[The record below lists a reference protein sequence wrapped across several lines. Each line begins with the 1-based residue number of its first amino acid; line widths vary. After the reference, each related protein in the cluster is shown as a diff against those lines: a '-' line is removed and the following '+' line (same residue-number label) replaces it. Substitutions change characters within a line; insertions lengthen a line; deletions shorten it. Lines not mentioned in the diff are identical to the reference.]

1 MTGVAFVLLGTVIGS
16 FLNVLADRLPHA
28 ISIVS
33 PQSQCPHCAR
43 RLKPIE
49 LIPVLSYLL
58 LRGKCRT
65 CKSYIPIR
73 VLFVELAT
81 GILFGL
87 IWQRYGLSLDT
98 LLGCLFASFLITI
111 LVIDLEHHRILNALT
126 YPAYVIALFTLPLVF
141 KRDVVDVLAGG
152 ALGFS
157 LLLILA
163 LIKPEGM
170 GMGDVKLAALIGF
183 VLGYPAVVLGLF
195 LSFTIGGLISGV
207 LLIAKVIGRKDQ
219 VAFAP
224 YLAIGGILTM
234 LYGQEI
240 LSWWFSRI

>member
-1 MTGVAFVLLGTVIGS
+1 MTGIAFVLLGTVIGS
-16 FLNVLADRLPHA
+16 FLNVVADRLPRG

-33 PQSQCPHCAR
+33 PPSQCPHCGR
-43 RLKPIE
+43 RLKPLE
-49 LIPVLSYLL
+49 LIPILSYLL
-58 LRGKCRT
+58 LRGKCIT
-65 CKSYIPIR
+65 CKAYIPIR
-73 VLFVELAT
+73 IMFVELGT

-111 LVIDLEHHRILNALT
+111 LLIDLEHHRILNVMT
-126 YPAYVIALFTLPLVF
+126 YPAYIIALVTLPLIF
-141 KRDVVDVLAGG
+141 QRDLIEVLAGG
-152 ALGFS
+152 ALGFT
-157 LLLILA
+157 LLLIIT
-163 LIKPEGM
+163 LIKPKGM

-183 VLGYPAVVLGLF
+183 VLGYPSVLLALF
-195 LSFTIGGLISGV
+195 LSFTVGGLISGV

-224 YLAIGGILTM
+224 YLATGGILTM

>member
-1 MTGVAFVLLGTVIGS
+1 MTGIAFVLLGTVIGS
-16 FLNVLADRLPHA
+16 FLNVLADRLPYG

-33 PQSQCPHCAR
+33 PPSQCPHCGR
-43 RLKPIE
+43 RLKPLE
-49 LIPVLSYLL
+49 LIPILSYLL
-58 LRGKCRT
+58 LRGKCIT
-65 CKSYIPIR
+65 CKAYIPIR
-73 VLFVELAT
+73 IMFVELGT

-111 LVIDLEHHRILNALT
+111 LLIDLKHHRILNVMT
-126 YPAYVIALFTLPLVF
+126 YPAYIIALVTLPLIF
-141 KRDVVDVLAGG
+141 KRDLIEVLAGG
-152 ALGFS
+152 ALGFT
-157 LLLILA
+157 LLLIIT
-163 LIKPEGM
+163 LIKPKGM

-183 VLGYPAVVLGLF
+183 VLGYPSVLLALF
-195 LSFTIGGLISGV
+195 LSFTVGGLISGV

-224 YLAIGGILTM
+224 YLATGGILTM

>member
-1 MTGVAFVLLGTVIGS
+1 MTGIAFVLLGTVIGS
-16 FLNVLADRLPHA
+16 FLNVLADRLPYG

-33 PQSQCPHCAR
+33 PPSQCPHCGR
-43 RLKPIE
+43 RLKPLE
-49 LIPVLSYLL
+49 LIPILSYLL
-58 LRGKCRT
+58 LRGKCIT
-65 CKSYIPIR
+65 CKAYIPIR
-73 VLFVELAT
+73 IMFVELGT

-87 IWQRYGLSLDT
+87 IWQRYGLSFDT

-111 LVIDLEHHRILNALT
+111 LLIDLKHHRILNVMT
-126 YPAYVIALFTLPLVF
+126 YPAYIIALVTLPLIF
-141 KRDVVDVLAGG
+141 GRDLIEVLAGG
-152 ALGFS
+152 ALGFT
-157 LLLILA
+157 LLLIIT
-163 LIKPEGM
+163 LIKPKGM

-183 VLGYPAVVLGLF
+183 VLGYPSVLLALF
-195 LSFTIGGLISGV
+195 LSFTVGGLISGV

-224 YLAIGGILTM
+224 YLATGGILTM

>member
-1 MTGVAFVLLGTVIGS
+1 MNWITFVIFGTMIGS
-16 FLNVLADRLPHA
+16 FLNVLADRLPRGL
-28 ISIVS
+28 SIVS
-33 PQSQCPHCAR
+33 PPSQCPHCGK

-58 LRGKCRT
+58 LKGKCRT
-65 CKSYIPIR
+65 CKTHIPIR
-73 VLFVELAT
+73 VFFVELGT

-87 IWQRYGLSLDT
+87 IWGRYGLSFDT

-111 LVIDLEHHRILNALT
+111 LVIDLEHQRILNAMT
-126 YPAYVIALFTLPLVF
+126 YPAYFLALVTLPLIF
-141 KRDVVDVLAGG
+141 KRDVIEVIAGG
-152 ALGFS
+152 ALGFTM
-157 LLLILA
+157 LLIIT
-163 LIKPEGM
+163 LIKPAAM

-183 VLGYPAVVLGLF
+183 VLGFPSVLLALF
-195 LSFTIGGLISGV
+195 LSFILGGLISGA
-207 LLIAKVIGRKDQ
+207 LLIARVIGRKDR

-224 YLAIGGILTM
+224 YLATGALLTM

>member
-1 MTGVAFVLLGTVIGS
+1 MTGIAFVLLGTVIGS
-16 FLNVLADRLPHA
+16 FLNVVADRLPHG

-33 PQSQCPHCAR
+33 PPSQCPHCGR
-43 RLKPIE
+43 RLKPLE
-49 LIPVLSYLL
+49 LIPILSYLL
-58 LRGKCRT
+58 LRGKCIT
-65 CKSYIPIR
+65 CKSHIPIR
-73 VLFVELAT
+73 ILFVELGT

-87 IWQRYGLSLDT
+87 IWQRYGLSFDT

-111 LVIDLEHHRILNALT
+111 LLIDLKHHRILNVMT
-126 YPAYVIALFTLPLVF
+126 YPAYIIALVTLPLIF
-141 KRDVVDVLAGG
+141 KREVIEVLAGG
-152 ALGFS
+152 ALGFT
-157 LLLILA
+157 LLLIIT

-183 VLGYPAVVLGLF
+183 VLGYPSVLLALF
-195 LSFTIGGLISGV
+195 LSFTVGGLISGV

-224 YLAIGGILTM
+224 YLATGGILTM

>member
-1 MTGVAFVLLGTVIGS
+1 MTGIAFVLLGTVIGS
-16 FLNVLADRLPHA
+16 FLNVLADRLPHG

-33 PQSQCPHCAR
+33 PPSQCPHCGR
-43 RLKPIE
+43 RLKPLE
-49 LIPVLSYLL
+49 LIPILSYLL
-58 LRGKCRT
+58 LRGKCIT
-65 CKSYIPIR
+65 CKAYIPIR
-73 VLFVELAT
+73 IMFVELGT

-111 LVIDLEHHRILNALT
+111 LLIDLKHHRILNVMT
-126 YPAYVIALFTLPLVF
+126 YPAYIIALVTLPLIF
-141 KRDVVDVLAGG
+141 KRDLIEVLAGG
-152 ALGFS
+152 ALGFT
-157 LLLILA
+157 LLLIIT
-163 LIKPEGM
+163 LIKPKGM

-183 VLGYPAVVLGLF
+183 VLGYPSVLLALF
-195 LSFTIGGLISGV
+195 LSFTVGGLISGV

-224 YLAIGGILTM
+224 YLATGGILTM

>member
-1 MTGVAFVLLGTVIGS
+1 MTGIAFVLLGTVIGS
-16 FLNVLADRLPHA
+16 FLNVLADRLPYG

-33 PQSQCPHCAR
+33 PPSQCPHCGR
-43 RLKPIE
+43 RLKPLE
-49 LIPVLSYLL
+49 LIPILSYLL
-58 LRGKCRT
+58 LRGKCIT
-65 CKSYIPIR
+65 CKATIPIR
-73 VLFVELAT
+73 IMFVELGT

-87 IWQRYGLSLDT
+87 IWQRYGLSFDT

-111 LVIDLEHHRILNALT
+111 LLIDLKHHRILNVMT
-126 YPAYVIALFTLPLVF
+126 YPAYIIALVTLPLIF
-141 KRDVVDVLAGG
+141 GRDLIEVLAGG
-152 ALGFS
+152 ALGFT
-157 LLLILA
+157 LLLIIT
-163 LIKPEGM
+163 LIKPKGM

-183 VLGYPAVVLGLF
+183 VLGYPSVLLALF
-195 LSFTIGGLISGV
+195 LSFTVGGLISGV

-224 YLAIGGILTM
+224 YLATGGILTM